1 MGRSTLVL
9 FSNPFPSKLVDKA
22 AVKVD
27 DRIGWVGKYTMQ
39 LMNMH

>member
-1 MGRSTLVL
+1 ML
-9 FSNPFPSKLVDKA
+9 FTNPFPSKLVDKYTA

-27 DRIGWVGKYTMQ
+27 DRIWRVGKYTMQ